1 VSNNVFITAGGAN
14 FPNGLPWKGGKKY
27 YSNEIFVLQKEDKK
41 FAWNKKVKKSLP
53 APIAYCGVTSTD
65 KGIVYAGGEN
75 ENGSSTKSWII
86 NWNLEDENIEIKPLP
101 DLPLALTNVA
111 LTHIDDVVFAAG
123 GDEAKKFSGRF
134 FSLDLGDKN
143 TEWKTLPD

>member
-1 VSNNVFITAGGAN
+1 
-14 FPNGLPWKGGKKY
+14 
-27 YSNEIFVLQKEDKK
+27 
-41 FAWNKKVKKSLP
+41 
-53 APIAYCGVTSTD
+53 
-65 KGIVYAGGEN
+65 VYAGGEN

-123 GDEAKKFSGRF
+123 GDEAKKSSGRF